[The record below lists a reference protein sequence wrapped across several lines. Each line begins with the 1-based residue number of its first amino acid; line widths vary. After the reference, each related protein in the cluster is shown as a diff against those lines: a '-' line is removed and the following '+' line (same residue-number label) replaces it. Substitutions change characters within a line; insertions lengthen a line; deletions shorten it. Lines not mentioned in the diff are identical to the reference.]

1 MNSINGRE
9 SVHAQCYECAKCE
22 RPKIKTGGS
31 RFHCAFLNAEFET
44 WHLDVPTECPCHGRG
59 WEPKKR
65 VK

>member
-9 SVHAQCYECAKCE
+9 SVYAQCYECTKCE